1 MKLEEGEKSA
11 AGDGQQDDTITD
23 SWHTYKIDVSRSLRK
38 DTVILADRQLSFHI
52 FFPMAC
58 RQEMIF

>member
-1 MKLEEGEKSA
+1 MKLEGEKSA
-11 AGDGQQDDTITD
+11 AGDGQLHDDTVTD

-58 RQEMIF
+58 RQGMIF